1 MVGLDKNGITAGE
14 SKGFTYSPMARGH
27 KPTFSQESNTLSEVS
42 CVTDV
47 SEVCDQS
54 DAEVLSDSDEDSGS
68 NLNSL
73 HLARDVELDDNTVLN
88 VNSVSK
94 GGDNSE
100 SLPISIDVDSV
111 ILDIPTAEQG
121 VKENRI
127 IIPGEPLKTLLS
139 LVFLLGGFMSTSISL
154 ALTHERVPDIA
165 PLPDILLDNVPY
177 QSWGLDVSEI
187 LLMVS
192 TSTAVLVVMLHSH
205 RMVILRR
212 VWLVLGL
219 LYYYRAVTMFVTALP
234 KVDQTYVCTPKAENI
249 TAKVVVS
256 RVLTIMSGGGLS
268 INGKHIYCGDYI
280 FSGHTMTLTLGYLVI
295 RQYSPSRFILLHWVS
310 LLTSLLGVIFLLL
323 GRGHYTIDVL
333 LAYFVTTRVWWL
345 YHTLAHNQ
353 VLKDSGEHNSI
364 SNVCWWHAFRFF
376 ERNITGPLPRRYSL
390 PLPEMIKKQFRRK
403 PTSEAVE

>member
-1 MVGLDKNGITAGE
+1 MKHQKTPLLLTGGVSG
-14 SKGFTYSPMARGH
+14 
-27 KPTFSQESNTLSEVS
+27 QESTGNV
-42 CVTDV
+42 
-47 SEVCDQS
+47 
-54 DAEVLSDSDEDSGS
+54 
-68 NLNSL
+68 
-73 HLARDVELDDNTVLN
+73 RDTRN
-88 VNSVSK
+88 VV
-94 GGDNSE
+94 
-100 SLPISIDVDSV
+100 V
-111 ILDIPTAEQG
+111 DIPTDIEELEEAEKG
-121 VKENRI
+121 
-127 IIPGEPLKTLLS
+127 IPGEPLKTVIAG
-139 LVFLLGGFMSTSISL
+139 VFLLSGFLATTFSL
-154 ALTHERVPDIA
+154 AMTHERVPDIG
-165 PLPDILLDNVPY
+165 PLPDIILDNVRY
-177 QSWGLDVSEI
+177 QSWGLDVSEV

-192 TSTAVLVVMLHSH
+192 TIMAVLVVMLHSH

-219 LYYYRAVTMFVTALP
+219 LYYYRAITMFVTNLP
-234 KVDQTYVCTPKAENI
+234 KPDRTYPCHPKADNL
-249 TAKVVVS
+249 TTRVVLS

>member
-1 MVGLDKNGITAGE
+1 LLDSLLQEIKIIYGEMVGFDKNAITGGE
-14 SKGFTYSPMARGH
+14 SKGFSYSPMARGH
-27 KPTFSQESNTLSEVS
+27 RPTFSQESNTLSEVS
-42 CVTDV
+42 CATDV

-54 DAEVLSDSDEDSGS
+54 DAEVLSDSDEDSG
-68 NLNSL
+68 
-73 HLARDVELDDNTVLN
+73 HN
-88 VNSVSK
+88 VNSQQE
-94 GGDNSE
+94 SE
-100 SLPISIDVDSV
+100 SGDLTENTVINMNSDSKVGEKSEPSPIIIEVDSV
-111 ILDIPTAEQG
+111 ILEIPTAQQNQSE
-121 VKENRI
+121 KESRN

-139 LVFLLGGFMSTSISL
+139 LVFLFGGFMSTSISL

-177 QSWGLDVSEI
+177 QHWGLDVSEI

-205 RMVILRR
+205 RLIILRR

-234 KVDQTYVCTPKAENI
+234 KVDHTYVCSPKVENI
-249 TAKVVVS
+249 TAKVVFS

-310 LLTSLLGVIFLLL
+310 LLTSLLGVVFLLL
-323 GRGHYTIDVL
+323 GRGHYTVDVL

-345 YHTLAHNQ
+345 YHTFAHNQ

-364 SNVCWWHAFRFF
+364 SNVCWWHAFRYLD
-376 ERNITGPLPRRYSL
+376 EDIA
-390 PLPEMIKKQFRRK
+390 
-403 PTSEAVE
+403 AVIVTYV